1 MLILLICNGGDNQ
14 LISGLGDFDENIQQR
29 LMLLV
34 SDYQFSE
41 RLIDFQMLQEITDLI
56 IAELIEDLKDDSQKY
71 SSPSHNLVKPVQQ
84 KEASEFATQIINQ
97 LLVLSDLL
105 QL

>member
-56 IAELIEDLKDDSQKY
+56 IAELIEDLKDDSRK
-71 SSPSHNLVKPVQQ
+71 
-84 KEASEFATQIINQ
+84 
-97 LLVLSDLL
+97 
-105 QL
+105 

>member
-1 MLILLICNGGDNQ
+1 VLILLICNGGDNQ

-56 IAELIEDLKDDSQKY
+56 IAELIEDLKDDSRK
-71 SSPSHNLVKPVQQ
+71 
-84 KEASEFATQIINQ
+84 
-97 LLVLSDLL
+97 
-105 QL
+105 